1 MQRGH
6 LPWLHTCQEGTR
18 RPSSGSPGNPS
29 RGFNLGAKVSTLD
42 RMGDRD
48 ITLGKVV
55 DRDITL
61 DRAVVRDLTLDRAVD
76 RVATTPGSLL
86 IFLTLFLNLQSPTQD
101 RMVDKGTTLARVEA
115 RTLKD
120 FKQEDKVST
129 LDKLEGRD
137 TAQDN
142 LVDKDTI
149 LETRTESSFLDR
161 VVDRVT
167 IQERTED
174 RDITL
179 DKVLIQDRMEDK
191 HITQDRAVDRVTVQ
205 DREGEPS
212 SGPR

>member
-18 RPSSGSPGNPS
+18 RPSSGSPGSPS

-48 ITLGKVV
+48 ITLGKMV
-55 DRDITL
+55 DRDLTL
-61 DRAVVRDLTLDRAVD
+61 DRAVDRDSTLDRAVD

-101 RMVDKGTTLARVEA
+101 RMADKGTTLARVEA

-167 IQERTED
+167 IQEGTED

-179 DKVLIQDRMEDK
+179 DKVLIQDRTEDK

>member
-1 MQRGH
+1 
-6 LPWLHTCQEGTR
+6 
-18 RPSSGSPGNPS
+18 
-29 RGFNLGAKVSTLD
+29 
-42 RMGDRD
+42 MGDLFQ
-48 ITLGKVV
+48 ILIG
-55 DRDITL
+55 IL
-61 DRAVVRDLTLDRAVD
+61 EDLKEK
-76 RVATTPGSLL
+76 SLERL
-86 IFLTLFLNLQSPTQD
+86 
-101 RMVDKGTTLARVEA
+101 V
-115 RTLKD
+115 
-120 FKQEDKVST
+120 DKVST
-129 LDKLEGRD
+129 LDKLEGRG
-137 TAQDN
+137 TTQGN

-179 DKVLIQDRMEDK
+179 DKVLIQDRTEDK

>member
-1 MQRGH
+1 MECTH

-18 RPSSGSPGNPS
+18 RPSSGSPGSPS

-61 DRAVVRDLTLDRAVD
+61 DRAVDRDITLDRAVD
-76 RVATTPGSLL
+76 RVAITPGSLL

-101 RMVDKGTTLARVEA
+101 RMADKGTTLARVEA

-167 IQERTED
+167 IQEGTED